1 MSVSIGDKV
10 YRSSV
15 PQIKKKM
22 AESEAAAQALLE
34 LEGRGGGDGR
44 EERPQGVDGTSSGR
58 WTWVLGGGGEEGGEG
73 KGLMANECMTTP
85 QLWNGKMCGK
95 FIGSNEIPGFYL
107 MPTIISDISKF
118 GLLYGH

>member
-1 MSVSIGDKV
+1 MGFG
-10 YRSSV
+10 RRR
-15 PQIKKKM
+15 
-22 AESEAAAQALLE
+22 
-34 LEGRGGGDGR
+34 RGG
-44 EERPQGVDGTSSGR
+44 
-58 WTWVLGGGGEEGGEG
+58 GGEG

-118 GLLYGH
+118 GLLMVLVCTHAWYIMMC